1 MLIVLIADVEVLKS
15 RRSGTHSVAIPCTRK
30 QITLESAAI
39 VEVKS
44 VKLKPGVHVVV
55 VVYVK
60 AGNIKISYL
69 RCFWI

>member
-15 RRSGTHSVAIPCTRK
+15 RRTGTHSVAIPCTRK
-30 QITLESAAI
+30 EKTLESAAI
-39 VEVKS
+39 VEGKS
-44 VKLKPGVHVVV
+44 VKLKPGVHFVVV
-55 VVYVK
+55 IK